1 MSILAQFYFLFP
13 WIQTESG
20 NYNVIMYLARGFWLQ
35 DFSSM
40 LKMDFPT
47 LQALGKNDVQE
58 ISILFQMLLWIMMA
72 VWIMSILILI
82 LTLLRK
88 ETRWLLPA
96 MNVLAVIPN
105 YFWTVS
111 VSWTGD
117 ALPVIHLLYPMS
129 LIFLNGIWLVAEK
142 MAEAW
147 MRRPEIRKRRMRGDA
162 CIKKNGNGGSI
173 FREDTRGF
181 IIRCCGRI

>member
-1 MSILAQFYFLFP
+1 MRGTIFSKFVKNQWVDVVMSILAQLYFLFP

-40 LKMDFPT
+40 LKMDFPM

-142 MAEAW
+142 MA
-147 MRRPEIRKRRMRGDA
+147 
-162 CIKKNGNGGSI
+162 
-173 FREDTRGF
+173 
-181 IIRCCGRI
+181 